1 MQRRRLSVFRRTPGR
16 LAISR
21 RFLRCQRGF
30 RVGLADGAFLALFA
44 GPAMNT
50 AFRPSFSSAA
60 AAGVFE
66 PSLLRAHRL
75 FESTDLEDTRE
86 RISRVMQ
93 PHHLQPMGRR
103 ASGRRSHMDFVRV
116 GGVGL
121 GTIDFGEAMRVDVD
135 HVEDYHL
142 LMFCLRGNAQ
152 ALADGQAVQASTSQ
166 GLICAPGRSFV
177 ADLSADCEQFVLR
190 LDRRMVAAH
199 AGHEVH
205 FHHSLDLRR
214 PELQAWLDQLRV
226 LATSATLLETARQHP
241 LIAVEL
247 ERLLVHLLLAGQAW
261 ADADPSKPPA
271 QSGQGLAPACVRRAE
286 AFIHAHADQPLR
298 LADIAQAGDV
308 PARTLLSAFQKFR
321 ECSPMQYLREV
332 RLELAHQRLRQ
343 PGSDATVA
351 SVALDCGFVH
361 LGRFAQAYRARFGQS
376 PSAVRQASA

>member
-1 MQRRRLSVFRRTPGR
+1 
-16 LAISR
+16 
-21 RFLRCQRGF
+21 
-30 RVGLADGAFLALFA
+30 
-44 GPAMNT
+44 MNT
-50 AFRPSFSSAA
+50 AFSPSASIAS
-60 AAGVFE
+60 AGVFE
-66 PSLLRAHRL
+66 PSLLRANRL

-93 PHHLQPMGRR
+93 PHHLQPLGRR
-103 ASGRRSHMDFVRV
+103 ASGRRSHMDFVRL

-152 ALADGQAVQASTSQ
+152 TLADGQPVQASTRQ
-166 GLICAPGRSFV
+166 GMICAPGRSFV
-177 ADLSADCEQFVLR
+177 ADLSADCEQFVVR

-199 AGHEVH
+199 AGHDVH

-226 LATSATLLETARQHP
+226 LATSATLLETARRNP

-261 ADADPSKPPA
+261 TEQDAPQPQA
-271 QSGQGLAPACVRRAE
+271 ASGRGPAPACVRRAE
-286 AFIHAHADQPLR
+286 AFIQAHADQPLR
-298 LADIAQAGDV
+298 LADIAQATDV
-308 PARTLLSAFQKFR
+308 PMRTLLSAFQKFR
-321 ECSPMQYLREV
+321 DTSPMQYLREV
-332 RLELAHQRLRQ
+332 RLELAHQRLHQ
-343 PGSDATVA
+343 PGSQATVA

-361 LGRFAQAYRARFGQS
+361 LGRFAQAYRARFGQA
-376 PSAVRQASA
+376 PSAALQAHT